1 LGTRPNIR
9 DNFRKMGVR
18 NGGNL
23 LFWIGPSPENA
34 IAWLAEKLAECRPAL
49 IVVDPL
55 QRLLHLSDTNDYA
68 KVSNATEPLIHLARR
83 SGAHLALAHH
93 AGKGD
98 NYMGSTAFFGAVD
111 TMLHLRKSADGRRSI
126 RSEQRYGNDLQET
139 VIELDRATTLIVPKG
154 TIVDVERGV
163 VCQKITE
170 MLESAGRWMKHAEVV
185 EAIEARRELTGA
197 ALYSLMASNEI
208 QRVGSG
214 KKGSPFQYA
223 IPSIP
228 PPHYSPD
235 PQPDYVEAPARPSC
249 EPCEHPIPNIS
260 RESKDDI
267 HEPPPEA
274 AGVEVCPIPSDG
286 LAP

>member
-1 LGTRPNIR
+1 
-9 DNFRKMGVR
+9 
-18 NGGNL
+18 
-23 LFWIGPSPENA
+23 
-34 IAWLAEKLAECRPAL
+34 
-49 IVVDPL
+49 
-55 QRLLHLSDTNDYA
+55 
-68 KVSNATEPLIHLARR
+68 
-83 SGAHLALAHH
+83 
-93 AGKGD
+93 
-98 NYMGSTAFFGAVD
+98 MGSTAFFGAVD

-197 ALYSLMASNEI
+197 ALYSLMASNEL